1 MSFDW
6 QTDDREWDE
15 RETRRSGR
23 RPADLP
29 PLNEALFGGPEP
41 AAAPVAPPRRARRP
55 PFPAVGLAPIHTWPC
70 PRAI

>member
-29 PLNEALFGGPEP
+29 PLNEALF
-41 AAAPVAPPRRARRP
+41 
-55 PFPAVGLAPIHTWPC
+55 LSLIH
-70 PRAI
+70 I